1 MNRESPL
8 LRLITFLERVK
19 QNLVTG
25 SKIYH
30 MHNIKLRA
38 TLPNDKKEETS
49 QNINNQFI
57 A

>member
-1 MNRESPL
+1 
-8 LRLITFLERVK
+8 
-19 QNLVTG
+19 
-25 SKIYH
+25 

-57 A
+57 AWHEAYKYLKLNKLCYKTGDPIML